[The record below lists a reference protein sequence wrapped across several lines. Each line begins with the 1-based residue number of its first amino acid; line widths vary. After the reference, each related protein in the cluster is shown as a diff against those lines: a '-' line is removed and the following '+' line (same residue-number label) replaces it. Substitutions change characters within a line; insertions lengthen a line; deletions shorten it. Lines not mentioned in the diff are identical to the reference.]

1 MKQKVLVNVD
11 TLSARKKVLSTIVSV
26 GYDFVEANTY
36 DDIKFKCDLLRD
48 HIILYIHELDYR
60 IYEEEMA
67 YIKNIISRGIKV
79 MLIIDNYDVAII
91 DEALSI
97 GIHDIVQMPIDME
110 IISKKLKNVIIGSVT
125 VTDEAKKVTQDAAF
139 KKHNAQIIVNE
150 IARAKRGNYEVSMIL
165 IRNLNQDSSMISDI
179 IKDLKK
185 HLRDTDRILHYEEDK
200 ILLICP
206 FTVKPYVVEIE
217 NKVRNIYRL
226 LDLSEQSFA
235 LYGLTYP
242 KDVTENQDILTRL
255 EKGIDNS
262 ILLGNLKGTL
272 SDIGFEQ
279 FEAYKKMLQ

>member
-36 DDIKFKCDLLRD
+36 DDIKFKCELLRD
-48 HIILYIHELDYR
+48 HIIIYIHELDYT

-67 YIKNIISRGIKV
+67 YIKNLIGRGIKV
-79 MLIIDNYDVAII
+79 MLIIDNYDVTII

-97 GIHDIVQMPIDME
+97 GIHDIIQMPISSD
-110 IISKKLKNVIIGSVT
+110 IISRKLKTVMNGNVDRT
-125 VTDEAKKVTQDAAF
+125 EDEKKVTHDSAF
-139 KKHNAQIIVNE
+139 RKHNGQIIINE
-150 IARAKRGNYEVSMIL
+150 IARAKRGSYELSMIM

-179 IKDLKK
+179 MKDLKN
-185 HLRDTDRILHYEEDK
+185 HLRDTDRILHYAEDK

-206 FTVKPYVVEIE
+206 FTLKPYVVEVE
-217 NKVRNIYRL
+217 NKVRQIYRSYN
-226 LDLSEQSFA
+226 LSEQSFA

-242 KDVTENQDILTRL
+242 KDVSENQDILTRL
-255 EKGIDNS
+255 DKGIENS